1 MDGLLEL
8 FLLLAITAG
17 GWLLLKPALPAL
29 LARIG
34 KWRVHRALQRSL
46 PVSHYKLFRDLALR
60 PETPADKVTPA
71 ADQVVVSPYGV
82 FVIAVEHLSGRIR
95 GKPGEPQ
102 WTRAGWRSS
111 RPFRNP
117 LLRNQVRIRAL
128 RQRLRLDASCFH
140 SLVVFTGRAEL
151 APELPSNVTPLGG
164 MLPFVQVRTRELLG
178 FEEAE
183 RVAGLL
189 EAARLPPGV
198 QTVAAQLAA
207 LRRTQGAR
215 FSARQA
221 VLGLGLMALL
231 LAAAGGLAHRL
242 APAPGQDQP
251 PVAGAAASPF
261 VDQAP
266 PPRIDLPGV
275 ARPGRA
281 ASAPGP
287 AATAPVAMAGAG
299 LGAASSRS
307 APRTVASLLARDERL
322 AWEASLKCGYAAESR
337 RCACYGPEGRK
348 AALDYDSCK
357 ALADRNSG
365 APLD

>member
-1 MDGLLEL
+1 MDGLFEF
-8 FLLLAITAG
+8 FLLWATIAG
-17 GWLLLKPALPAL
+17 GWLLLKPALPAI

-34 KWRVHRALQRSL
+34 KWRVHHALQRSL
-46 PVSHYKLFRDLALR
+46 PASHYKLFRDLALR
-60 PETPADKVTPA
+60 PESPGDKVAPA
-71 ADQVVVSPYGV
+71 ADEVVVSPYGV
-82 FVIAVEHLSGRIR
+82 FVIACEHLSGHIS

-102 WTRAGWRSS
+102 WACAGWRSE

-128 RQRLRLDASCFH
+128 RQRLGLDASCFH
-140 SLVVFTGRAEL
+140 SLVVVTGRAEL

-164 MLPFVQVRTRELLG
+164 MLPFVQVRTHKLLG

-189 EAARLPPGV
+189 DAGRLPPGV
-198 QTVAAQLAA
+198 QTAATQLAA
-207 LRRTQGAR
+207 LRRTHGSR

-221 VLGLGLMALL
+221 TLGLGLMAGLL
-231 LAAAGGLAHRL
+231 VAAAGLVHRL
-242 APAPGQDQP
+242 EDAPGQDP
-251 PVAGAAASPF
+251 PRVSGAVTSPF

-275 ARPGRA
+275 ARPDR
-281 ASAPGP
+281 STPGP
-287 AATAPVAMAGAG
+287 ASSATAPNAG
-299 LGAASSRS
+299 SSRT
-307 APRTVASLLARDERL
+307 APRAVASLLARDDRL
-322 AWEASLKCGYAAESR
+322 VWEASLKCGYAAESR

-357 ALADRNSG
+357 ALADHNSG
-365 APLD
+365 SPLD